1 MSSKVHSMPWTT
13 TTGFAGIVSLCVFA
27 MFTDEVVPLHGT
39 EKRKM
44 QSAISGRL
52 ATRKWD
58 AGKEG
63 LPIIL
68 GGDTTAAK
76 PSAAPGH

>member
-1 MSSKVHSMPWTT
+1 MV
-13 TTGFAGIVSLCVFA
+13 I
-27 MFTDEVVPLHGT
+27 
-39 EKRKM
+39 
-44 QSAISGRL
+44 I
-52 ATRKWD
+52 D